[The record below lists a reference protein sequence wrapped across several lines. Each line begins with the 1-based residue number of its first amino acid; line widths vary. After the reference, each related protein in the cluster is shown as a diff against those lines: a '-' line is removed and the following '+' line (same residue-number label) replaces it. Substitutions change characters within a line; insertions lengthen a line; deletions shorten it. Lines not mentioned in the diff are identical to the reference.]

1 MPVPRSGSKWII
13 RPPRGIVGNLPVYVT
28 LLGGERFGNFG
39 LVVMRDGHLPIAT
52 TFKFKFNVHV
62 SLPAYLRVSIDRF
75 RFISDSYRLSPPP
88 KFYPAFPVLNSNQP
102 LPLGRQRDGPPT
114 GHAPAVRFLHRS
126 MPGHGYLC
134 VEASDEPHLHGS
146 ANSGRRGH
154 AATRNQVSL

>member
-62 SLPAYLRVSIDRF
+62 SLPAYESPSIAF
-75 RFISDSYRLSPPP
+75 DSFQTL
-88 KFYPAFPVLNSNQP
+88 
-102 LPLGRQRDGPPT
+102 T
-114 GHAPAVRFLHRS
+114 
-126 MPGHGYLC
+126 
-134 VEASDEPHLHGS
+134 
-146 ANSGRRGH
+146 
-154 AATRNQVSL
+154 VSLLLPDSILPSPY